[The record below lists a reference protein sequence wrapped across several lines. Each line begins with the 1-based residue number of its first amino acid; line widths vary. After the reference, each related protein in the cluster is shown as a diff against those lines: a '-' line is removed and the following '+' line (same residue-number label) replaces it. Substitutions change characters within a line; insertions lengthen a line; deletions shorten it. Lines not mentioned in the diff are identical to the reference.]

1 MFLTFR
7 YIISSLSSVSK
18 EIICD
23 LFPLHTHAH
32 THTHT
37 THTHI
42 HTNTYSFSF
51 VMALDV
57 VCNFSQTKGLSGNQ
71 ASNKISSND
80 KKQKATSIQF
90 RTKKTIIFRD
100 IWPYIDIKGQKYF
113 STKLPRFFNIQ
124 SGFSGK
130 LVFSDFCQGKFSYI
144 YFFIIFVV
152 FLFHEKLSKKLSLKA
167 TKNYAERVNSLL
179 RSVVK
184 CKTHFK
190 NLFAQTHLSALNI
203 KKLHK

>member
-42 HTNTYSFSF
+42 HTNTYLFSF

-80 KKQKATSIQF
+80 KKQKQRQF
-90 RTKKTIIFRD
+90 NLEPKK
-100 IWPYIDIKGQKYF
+100 Q
-113 STKLPRFFNIQ
+113 
-124 SGFSGK
+124 
-130 LVFSDFCQGKFSYI
+130 
-144 YFFIIFVV
+144 
-152 FLFHEKLSKKLSLKA
+152 
-167 TKNYAERVNSLL
+167 
-179 RSVVK
+179 
-184 CKTHFK
+184 
-190 NLFAQTHLSALNI
+190 
-203 KKLHK
+203 

>member
-1 MFLTFR
+1 METKLQIKFQVTTK
-7 YIISSLSSVSK
+7 SK
-18 EIICD
+18 RQRQFN
-23 LFPLHTHAH
+23 L
-32 THTHT
+32 
-37 THTHI
+37 
-42 HTNTYSFSF
+42 
-51 VMALDV
+51 
-57 VCNFSQTKGLSGNQ
+57 KKKK
-71 ASNKISSND
+71 KI
-80 KKQKATSIQF
+80 F
-90 RTKKTIIFRD
+90 FRD
-100 IWPYIDIKGQKYF
+100 IWPYIDIKWQKYF

-130 LVFSDFCQGKFSYI
+130 LGFFDFCQGKFSYI

-167 TKNYAERVNSLL
+167 SKNYAERVNSLL

-190 NLFAQTHLSALNI
+190 NLFVQTHLSALNI